1 MGKRVDITA
10 GPFDPGGQ
18 PVIESENKVLLG
30 VFAWNLAGGTSI
42 TKAVLLD
49 PERRRDYWA
58 WPQATHLMREADR
71 IGCEF
76 EVPFGRWLGHD
87 GVTGFNEQAL
97 DFLTASAG
105 LAPITSKMLISSTS
119 HIGYGFHPLQFAK
132 WGASIDHMSEGR
144 WALNVVAGWIR
155 DEVALF
161 GGTFLE
167 HDLRYEICDEF
178 VTFLKQCWSSEEPFD
193 FEGRFFKGRDVYVSP
208 KPTRKPRPILL
219 NAGFS
224 PAGIDFAAKDCDW
237 LFTSGTSAEKLGEIA
252 ARAKTAAE
260 KYRRELRVVTFV
272 WSIWAETDA
281 KAEQEFKLAEEML
294 EEHATSWFAYRSLDQ
309 PGTKAGASFA
319 PAIADDEEPT
329 MRRALGE
336 EAFKRVGLGLHGYHM
351 IGGYDSVAEQIR
363 TLCADYGQEGVLVAW
378 FDPLRGLH
386 QLEDHIIPRLRKMGL
401 RK

>member
-1 MGKRVDITA
+1 MSKSVEITS
-10 GPFDPGGQ
+10 GPYDPGGQ
-18 PVIESENKVLLG
+18 PSIDTPNKVSLG
-30 VFAWNLAGGTSI
+30 IFAWNLACGTSI

-49 PERRRDYWA
+49 RKRRRDYWM
-58 WPQATHLMREADR
+58 WPSASRLMSEADR

-87 GVTGFNEQAL
+87 GEVGFNEEAL

-105 LAPITSKMLISSTS
+105 LAPITSRMLISSTS

-132 WGASIDHMSEGR
+132 WGASIDHMSNGR

-161 GGTFLE
+161 GGTFLD
-167 HDLRYEICDEF
+167 HDLRYAICDEF
-178 VTFLKQCWSSEEPFD
+178 VTFIKHCWSQDEPFD
-193 FEGRFFKGRDVYVSP
+193 FEGKFFQAKNVYVSP

-224 PAGIDFAAKDCDW
+224 PTGIDFAAKDCDW
-237 LFTSGTSAEKLGEIA
+237 LFTSGSTLEKLGNIRTLAQEA
-252 ARAKTAAE
+252 AD
-260 KYRRELRVVTFV
+260 KYRRKLSIVTFLWGV
-272 WSIWAETDA
+272 WAETDQ
-281 KAEQEFKLAEEML
+281 KAEQEAQVAREMID
-294 EEHATSWFAYRSLDQ
+294 EHATSWFVFRSLDQ

-319 PAIADDEEPT
+319 PGITDQSKTTIHQAVGEESFASV
-329 MRRALGE
+329 ALG
-336 EAFKRVGLGLHGYHM
+336 LNGYHLV
-351 IGGYDSVAEQIR
+351 GGYDTVAEHIR
-363 TLCADYGQEGVLVAW
+363 LLHEDYGQDGILVSW
-378 FDPLRGLH
+378 LDPLLGLH

>member
-1 MGKRVDITA
+1 
-10 GPFDPGGQ
+10 
-18 PVIESENKVLLG
+18 
-30 VFAWNLAGGTSI
+30 
-42 TKAVLLD
+42 
-49 PERRRDYWA
+49 
-58 WPQATHLMREADR
+58 MREADR

-237 LFTSGTSAEKLGEIA
+237 LFTSGTSAEKLGGDCR
-252 ARAKTAAE
+252 ARQD
-260 KYRRELRVVTFV
+260 RGREVPAGTESRHVRVVHLGR
-272 WSIWAETDA
+272 DGC
-281 KAEQEFKLAEEML
+281 QG
-294 EEHATSWFAYRSLDQ
+294 R
-309 PGTKAGASFA
+309 AGVQA
-319 PAIADDEEPT
+319 
-329 MRRALGE
+329 G
-336 EAFKRVGLGLHGYHM
+336 
-351 IGGYDSVAEQIR
+351 
-363 TLCADYGQEGVLVAW
+363 
-378 FDPLRGLH
+378 
-386 QLEDHIIPRLRKMGL
+386 
-401 RK
+401 